1 MPADARVRTAHADAW
16 AAEGVLREPMG
27 GGALTLTGIRCMA
40 SGLPQ
45 PDRNGADVTAAYPDL
60 EGARA
65 FYAERGLALGVRV
78 PKGMR
83 WSAGRH
89 VVDLRLMGLD
99 AGAFAPA
106 PPVSGLTVRE
116 AGPEDLET
124 VAAIDAEAFG
134 GEPDDARP
142 WIAPRLGAPG
152 FTVALAELG
161 GEPAATAHAIVTDS
175 AAGPA
180 VLLGGVAVAA
190 AVRRRGIGAAISSWL
205 LAGGFA
211 AGARLAHLHAD
222 TDGAARVYGRLGFGE
237 AGALAVFEDA

>member
-45 PDRNGADVTAAYPDL
+45 PQYNGADVTAAHPDL

-65 FYAERGLALGVRV
+65 FYADRGLGLGVRV
-78 PKGMR
+78 PEGMP

-89 VVDLRLMGLD
+89 VLDLRLMRLRP
-99 AGAFAPA
+99 AAFVPAPA
-106 PPVSGLTVRE
+106 VDGLTVRK
-116 AGPEDLET
+116 ATRNDLEA
-124 VAAIDAEAFG
+124 VAALDAEAFG
-134 GEPDDARP
+134 GGPDDSRP
-142 WIAPRLGAPG
+142 WIAPRLGAAG

-161 GEPAATAHAIVTDS
+161 GEPAATAYANLTDG

-180 VLLGGVAVAA
+180 VLLAGVGVAA
-190 AVRRRGIGAAISSWL
+190 ALRRRGIAAAVSSWL
-205 LAGGFA
+205 LEGGLA
-211 AGARLAHLHAD
+211 AGARLGHLHAD
-222 TDGAARVYGRLGFGE
+222 TDDAARVYARLGFGE
-237 AGALAVFEDA
+237 AGALGVFVDV

>member
-1 MPADARVRTAHADAW
+1 
-16 AAEGVLREPMG
+16 
-27 GGALTLTGIRCMA
+27 
-40 SGLPQ
+40 
-45 PDRNGADVTAAYPDL
+45 
-60 EGARA
+60 
-65 FYAERGLALGVRV
+65 
-78 PKGMR
+78 
-83 WSAGRH
+83 
-89 VVDLRLMGLD
+89 MGLD